1 MAAASS
7 AAFGDADEWEICNDN
22 GLVYKRR
29 RRRRHSESPTPS
41 ALPDDPEAELRRH
54 RRARKKRCLLDLRD
68 KYLAELAQWE
78 ALSSSLLT
86 SPPLPPPPAAV
97 TAAHPAPPKPSSQ
110 IPEWHPLV
118 DDLLSQAEAQELM
131 VQKLAQTCEYVES
144 VCEERERRLVQSLL
158 DLPIWGSP
166 RSLIASLSD

>member
-7 AAFGDADEWEICNDN
+7 ASFGDADEWEICNDN

-29 RRRRHSESPTPS
+29 RRRRHPESPVP
-41 ALPDDPEAELRRH
+41 AAPDNPEAELRRH
-54 RRARKKRCLLDLRD
+54 RRARKKRCLLALRD

-78 ALSSSLLT
+78 TLSSSLLT

-97 TAAHPAPPKPSSQ
+97 AAVPAAPKPSSQ
-110 IPEWHPLV
+110 IPKWHPLV

-144 VCEERERRLVQSLL
+144 ACEERERRLAQSIL